1 MARLFVAIG
10 GLIVLVL
17 TAALVLPYF
26 VDWTSYRADFE
37 REASGILGREVK
49 VEGSVS
55 ARLLP
60 FPSVTFADVVVA
72 GVEPGE
78 EAMTVE
84 TFSMDAELAPF
95 MRGELHIFDMRL
107 VRPSAT
113 IAVAEDGTVDWSV
126 RPSSPVDASNISLE
140 KLTITEGRVDVRH
153 AASGRTHSLTEINAD
168 VSARALTG
176 PWRMEGS
183 MRLDGMRTALSAS
196 TGSVDAD
203 GRMRMRLVANPERY
217 PLSLEA
223 DGSVRIADSGLH
235 YAGEFKLNAA
245 GQIAE
250 QSDAGA
256 PPPPAYRVTGDFD
269 FDHEALD
276 IETFRFATGPLEDPY
291 TAEGSARF
299 ALGAEPRF
307 DITADGAQIRF
318 EDAAGAESAAGID
331 LEQRLTALH
340 EFLLDMPR
348 PQIPGRIA
356 VKLPAIVAGD
366 TTIRDVH
373 LSAEPSE
380 AGWAVGSLGAT
391 LPGRATLEAS
401 GDLVVGDELDFEGS
415 LLLAVGQPSGFA
427 AWLARDVDEAIR
439 RLPAAGFS
447 AQVKLNRE
455 RQLFRD
461 LELVLGDAK
470 FRGEIDSLT
479 PVGQK
484 PSMTL
489 RLDGDRL
496 DVEGMTAFASLF
508 VSDGGRTRLAD
519 RDLTFEIEAGPV
531 TAAGMTAETL
541 DTALRLRDGRL
552 EIDRLS
558 VGGLAGANI
567 SATGSIKDFETD
579 PAGNLD
585 ATVIAADLEPLAAAL
600 AERFPES
607 RIASEMARRAASF
620 PGLLEDASIRIVT
633 SSAASGD
640 GTNGLALSATGEAG
654 GTEFSLTASARDLR
668 QALERMPM
676 ALELTARNEDAQ
688 ALYAH
693 AGLTVLP
700 LGLVGAGEVS
710 LRFNGVPEEGG
721 PTRLAFTG
729 DGLELVFDGQSG
741 AGEKGLSASGDLTVT
756 AEDLEPWLV
765 TGGIVLPGGAMGLP
779 VNMSSKL
786 DVEGG
791 VFVLSG
797 IGGDIA
803 GSKVSGDVNAQMRDG
818 LPHLTGSLALQSFDL
833 ASVAELATGAAAL
846 EGDGESW
853 PSAPFAQRVATPLTA
868 ELELAV
874 ERLHAGWLAQADDAR
889 MTLRIGT
896 DGVALSDARARIYG
910 GTISGLLDF
919 KNDGGTGLLSGQLKL
934 EGAGIANILGDT
946 GLEGTADLTATL
958 TASGKSVDAVISA
971 LAGSGTVTVN
981 DVAIEGVAPQVFA
994 ALLEQADRIGPE
1006 IDAAAVADFAT
1017 DMVRQ
1022 GTFRAPRAELAF
1034 TVASGAVRAPPLR
1047 LETDE
1052 ATLAGEVRAD
1062 IGAQTVGAEA
1072 TLTFKPGV
1080 EALVGSDPAV
1090 RFVAAGPLGD
1100 IGVTVDTEPL
1110 AQFLTQRAL
1119 EREQQRVEAMQAA
1132 LLEKQRHRR
1141 EVRYYAALSQ
1151 ERDRV
1156 AEEARRDAEE
1166 AERRARE
1173 LRLLD
1178 EEADK
1183 RAAEEEVLRAEE
1195 LERAA
1200 EEQRRAAEEAEAQR
1214 RADEEAKRQ
1223 EEEAERRRLEEQSR
1237 SEAEERRRAED
1248 ERLRNE
1254 VEALL
1259 GARETPV
1266 EPADPDSIERQ
1277 PLQPPP
1283 VVDITPRPA
1292 PRAQPE
1298 QPSATPGVFS
1308 EGNLSVDGLMRLFDE

>member
-1 MARLFVAIG
+1 M
-10 GLIVLVL
+10 L

-37 REASGILGREVK
+37 REASRILGREVK

-176 PWRMEGS
+176 PWRMDGS
-183 MRLDGMRTALSAS
+183 LRLDGMRTALSAS
-196 TGSVDAD
+196 TGSADAD
-203 GRMRMRLVANPERY
+203 GRMRLRIAAVPERY
-217 PLSLEA
+217 PISLET

-235 YAGEFKLNAA
+235 YTGEFKLNAA
-245 GQIAE
+245 ARQAADQRDTGEA
-250 QSDAGA
+250 
-256 PPPPAYRVTGDFD
+256 PPPAYRVTGDFD

-276 IETFRFATGPLEDPY
+276 VETFRFATGSLEDPY

-307 DITADGAQIRF
+307 DIIADGAQIRF

-331 LEQRLTALH
+331 LEHRLTALH

-380 AGWAVGSLGAT
+380 TGWAVGSLGAT

-427 AWLARDVDEAIR
+427 AWLAKDVDEAVR

-447 AQVKLNRE
+447 ADVKLNRE

-567 SATGSIKDFETD
+567 SATGSIKDLETD

-607 RIASEMARRAASF
+607 RIASEVARRAASF
-620 PGLLEDASIRIVT
+620 PGLLEDASIRVVA

-654 GTEFSLTASARDLR
+654 GTGFSLTASARDLR

-676 ALELTARNEDAQ
+676 ALELTARNDDAQ

-693 AGLTVLP
+693 VGLPVLP
-700 LGLVGAGEVS
+700 LGMVGAGEAS

-721 PTRLAFTG
+721 PTRIAFTG
-729 DGLELVFDGQSG
+729 DGLELVFEGQAG
-741 AGEKGLSASGDLTVT
+741 TGEKGLSASGDLTVK
-756 AEDLEPWLV
+756 AQDLEPWLV
-765 TGGIVLPGGAMGLP
+765 TGGIVLPGGALGLP
-779 VNMSSKL
+779 VNASAKL
-786 DVEGG
+786 DVDGG

-797 IGGDIA
+797 IGGDFA
-803 GSKVSGDVNAQMRDG
+803 GSRVSGDVNAQMRDG
-818 LPHLTGSLALQSFDL
+818 LPHLTGSLGLQSFDL

-846 EGDGESW
+846 EGDGENW
-853 PSAPFAQRVATPLTA
+853 PSAPFAQRVATPFTA

-889 MTLRIGT
+889 MTLRVGT
-896 DGVALSDARARIYG
+896 DGVALSDARARVYG

-934 EGAGIANILGDT
+934 GGARIASILGET
-946 GLEGTADLTATL
+946 GLDGAADLTATL

-971 LAGSGTVTVN
+971 LAGSGTVTVS
-981 DVAIEGVAPQVFA
+981 DLAVDGIAPQVFD
-994 ALLEQADRIGPE
+994 ALLAQADRIGPE
-1006 IDAAAVADFAT
+1006 IDAAAVAGFAT
-1017 DMVRQ
+1017 EMVRQ
-1022 GTFRAPRAELAF
+1022 GTFRADRAELAF
-1034 TVASGAVRAPPLR
+1034 TVANGAVRAPPLR

-1052 ATLAGEVRAD
+1052 AMLAGEVRAD

-1072 TLTFKPGV
+1072 TLTFNPGV

-1090 RFVAAGPLGD
+1090 RFVAAGPLDD
-1100 IGVTVDTEPL
+1100 IGVLVDTEPL

-1119 EREQQRVEAMQAA
+1119 ELGQQRVEAMQAA

-1141 EVRYYAALSQ
+1141 EVRYYAALSD
-1151 ERDRV
+1151 ERNRAAEEERRE
-1156 AEEARRDAEE
+1156 AEEAG
-1166 AERRARE
+1166 RRARE

-1178 EEADK
+1178 EEADR
-1183 RAAEEEVLRAEE
+1183 RAAEEEAR
-1195 LERAA
+1195 RT
-1200 EEQRRAAEEAEAQR
+1200 EEQRRAAEEAETQR
-1214 RADEEAKRQ
+1214 RAAEEARQ
-1223 EEEAERRRLEEQSR
+1223 QEQEAERRRLEEQKR

-1248 ERLRNE
+1248 ERLRGE

-1259 GARETPV
+1259 GARETAA
-1266 EPADPDSIERQ
+1266 EPADPDRVERQ
-1277 PLQPPP
+1277 PLEPPP
-1283 VVDITPRPA
+1283 VVDVTPRPA
-1292 PRAQPE
+1292 PRVQAE

-1308 EGNLSVDGLMRLFDE
+1308 EGNLSIDGLMRLFDNER

>member
-1 MARLFVAIG
+1 
-10 GLIVLVL
+10 LIVLVL

-37 REASGILGREVK
+37 REASNILGREVK

-78 EAMTVE
+78 DAMTVE

-107 VRPSAT
+107 VRPTAT
-113 IAVAEDGTVDWSV
+113 IAVAEDGTIDWSV
-126 RPSSPVDASNISLE
+126 RPSSPVEAGNISLE
-140 KLTITEGRVDVRH
+140 KLTITEGRIDVRH
-153 AASGRTHSLTEINAD
+153 VSSGRTHSLTEINAD

-176 PWRMEGS
+176 PWRMDGS
-183 MRLDGMRTALSAS
+183 MRLDGMRTALSVS
-196 TGSVDAD
+196 TGSADAD
-203 GRMRMRLVANPERY
+203 GRMRLRIAAVPERY
-217 PLSLEA
+217 PVSLET
-223 DGSVRIADSGLH
+223 DGSVRIGPDGMH
-235 YAGEFKLNAA
+235 YAGDFKLDAA
-245 GQIAE
+245 TRQAEGQSE
-250 QSDAGA
+250 TNET
-256 PPPPAYRVTGDFD
+256 PPPAYRVTGGFD

-276 IETFRFATGPLEDPY
+276 VETFRFATGPLEDPY

-348 PQIPGRIA
+348 PQIPGRVA

-380 AGWAVGSLGAT
+380 AGWSVGSLGAT

-401 GDLVVGDELDFEGS
+401 GDLIVGDELDFEGS
-415 LLLAVGQPSGFA
+415 LLLAVAQPSGFA
-427 AWLARDVDEAIR
+427 AWLAKDVDEAVR

-447 AQVKLNRE
+447 ADVKLNRE
-455 RQLFRD
+455 RQLFRN
-461 LELVLGDAK
+461 LELVLGGAK
-470 FRGEIDSLT
+470 FRGEVDSLT
-479 PVGQK
+479 PVDQK

-489 RLDGDRL
+489 RLNGDRL

-508 VSDGGRTRLAD
+508 VSNGGRTRLAD
-519 RDLTFEIEAGPV
+519 RDLIFEIEAGPV

-541 DTALRLRDGRL
+541 DTALRLKDGRL

-567 SATGSIKDFETD
+567 SATGSIKDLETD

-600 AERFPES
+600 AERFPQS
-607 RIASEMARRAASF
+607 RIASEVAERAASF

-668 QALERMPM
+668 QVLERMPM
-676 ALELTARNEDAQ
+676 ALELTARNDDAQ

-693 AGLTVLP
+693 LGLPVLP
-700 LGLVGAGEVS
+700 LGMVGAGEMA

-721 PTRLAFTG
+721 PARLAFNG
-729 DGLELVFDGQSG
+729 EGLELVYEGQAG
-741 AGEKGLSASGDLTVT
+741 TAGEGLAASGDLTVT
-756 AEDLEPWLV
+756 ADDLEPWLV
-765 TGGIVLPGGAMGLP
+765 TGGIVLPGAAMGLP
-779 VNMSSKL
+779 VKVSAKL
-786 DVEGG
+786 DVDGG

-797 IGGDIA
+797 VEGEVA
-803 GSKVSGDVNAQMRDG
+803 GSRLSGDVNAQMRDG

-833 ASVAELATGAAAL
+833 ATVAELATGAAAL

-853 PSAPFAQRVATPLTA
+853 PSAPFAQRMATPFTA

-874 ERLHAGWLAQADDAR
+874 ERLHAGWLAEANDAR
-889 MTLRIGT
+889 MKLRIGT
-896 DGVALSDARARIYG
+896 DGVALSDARARVYG
-910 GTISGLLDF
+910 GMISGLVDF

-934 EGAGIANILGDT
+934 DGAEVADILGEI
-946 GLEGTADLTATL
+946 GLDGTADLTATL

-971 LAGSGTVTVN
+971 LAGSGTVTVS
-981 DVAIEGVAPQVFA
+981 DVAVEGVAPQVFA

-1022 GTFRAPRAELAF
+1022 GTFRADRAELAF
-1034 TVASGAVRAPPLR
+1034 TVANGAVRAPPLR

-1062 IGAQTVGAEA
+1062 IGAQTVGAET
-1072 TLTFKPGV
+1072 TLTFNPGV

-1090 RFVAAGPLGD
+1090 RFVAAGPLDD
-1100 IGVTVDTEPL
+1100 IGVLVDTEPL

-1119 EREQQRVEAMQAA
+1119 ELEQQRVEAMQAA

-1141 EVRYYAALSQ
+1141 EVRYYAALSD
-1151 ERDRV
+1151 ERGRA
-1156 AEEARRDAEE
+1156 AEEARREAEE

-1183 RAAEEEVLRAEE
+1183 RAADEEARRAEE

-1200 EEQRRAAEEAEAQR
+1200 EEQRRAAEEAEARR
-1214 RADEEAKRQ
+1214 RAEEEARQ
-1223 EEEAERRRLEEQSR
+1223 QEQEAERRRLEEQSR

-1248 ERLRNE
+1248 ERLRSE

-1259 GARETPV
+1259 GAREAPA
-1266 EPADPDSIERQ
+1266 EPADPDRIERQ

-1283 VVDITPRPA
+1283 VVDVTPRPA

-1308 EGNLSVDGLMRLFDE
+1308 EGNLSIDGLMRLFDDER

>member
-1 MARLFVAIG
+1 M
-10 GLIVLVL
+10 L

-37 REASGILGREVK
+37 REASRILGREVK
-49 VEGSVS
+49 VEGAVS

-72 GVEPGE
+72 GVGPGE

-107 VRPSAT
+107 VRPAVT

-126 RPSSPVDASNISLE
+126 RPSSPVEAANISLE
-140 KLTITEGRVDVRH
+140 KLTITEGSVDVRH
-153 AASGRTHSLTEINAD
+153 AASGRTHRLTEINAD
-168 VSARALTG
+168 ISARALTG

-196 TGSVDAD
+196 TGAVDAD
-203 GRMRMRLVANPERY
+203 GRMRLRLVADPERY
-217 PLSLEA
+217 PVSLET
-223 DGSVRIADSGLH
+223 DGSVRIADRGVH
-235 YAGEFKLNAA
+235 YKGDFKLNAA
-245 GQIAE
+245 TAE
-250 QSDAGA
+250 QQDPGQAGSA
-256 PPPPAYRVTGDFD
+256 EPPPPAYRVSGGFE
-269 FDHEALD
+269 FDHEALKV
-276 IETFRFATGPLEDPY
+276 ETFRLETGPQDDPY
-291 TAEGSARF
+291 TAEGFARF

-318 EDAAGAESAAGID
+318 EDAAGTEGVTGID

-380 AGWAVGSLGAT
+380 TGWTVGSLGAT

-401 GDLVVGDELDFEGS
+401 GDLIVGDDLDFKGS

-427 AWLARDVDEAIR
+427 AWLARDVDDAIR

-447 AQVKLNRE
+447 ADVALNRK
-455 RQLFRD
+455 RQLFSN
-461 LELVLGDAK
+461 LELVLGAAK

-508 VSDGGRTRLAD
+508 VSDHGRTRLAD
-519 RDLTFEIEAGPV
+519 RDIAFEIEAGPV

-541 DTALRLRDGRL
+541 DTALRLKDGRL

-558 VGGLAGANI
+558 IGGLAGANI
-567 SATGSIKDFETD
+567 SATGAVKDFDTE

-585 ATVIAADLEPLAAAL
+585 ATVISTDLEPLAAAL
-600 AERFPES
+600 AERFPQNRAVAEV
-607 RIASEMARRAASF
+607 ARRAASF
-620 PGLLEDASIRIVT
+620 PGLLEDASIRFVT
-633 SSAASGD
+633 SSAANGD

-654 GTEFSLTASARDLR
+654 GTEFSLTASARNVR
-668 QALERMPM
+668 RALERMPM
-676 ALELTARNEDAQ
+676 ALELTARNDDAQ

-693 AGLTVLP
+693 FGLPVLP
-700 LGLVGAGEVS
+700 LGMVGAGEMA

-721 PTRLAFTG
+721 PARLAFSG
-729 DGLELVFDGQSG
+729 DGLELVFEGEAGMGGQ
-741 AGEKGLSASGDLTVT
+741 GLSASGDVTVS

-765 TGGIVLPGGAMGLP
+765 TGGVVLPGGALGLP
-779 VNMSSKL
+779 VNASGKI

-791 VFVLSG
+791 VFVLSALE
-797 IGGDIA
+797 GDVA
-803 GSKVSGDVNAQMRDG
+803 GSTVRGDVNAQMRDG

-846 EGDGESW
+846 EGDGSNW
-853 PSAPFAQRVATPLTA
+853 PTAPFSQRVATPLTA
-868 ELELAV
+868 ELELSV
-874 ERLHAGWLAQADDAR
+874 ERLHAGWLAQAENAR

-896 DGVALSDARARIYG
+896 DGVALSDAQASIHG
-910 GTISGLLDF
+910 GTISGLVDF
-919 KNDGGTGLLSGQLKL
+919 KNDAGTGLLSGQLRL
-934 EGAGIANILGDT
+934 DGARVASILGDT
-946 GLEGTADLTATL
+946 GLDGEADLTASL

-971 LAGSGTVTVN
+971 LAGSGTVAVR
-981 DVAIEGVAPQVFA
+981 DLSVEGVAPQAFDRV
-994 ALLEQADRIGPE
+994 LKRADEVGPE
-1006 IDAAAVADFAT
+1006 IDAAAVAGFAT
-1017 DMVRQ
+1017 DLVRQ
-1022 GTFRAPRAELAF
+1022 GTFRAGRAELAF
-1034 TVASGAVRAPPLR
+1034 TVANGVVRAPPLR
-1047 LETDE
+1047 LETNE
-1052 ATLAGEVRAD
+1052 ATLAGGVHAD

-1072 TLTFKPGV
+1072 TLTFNPGV
-1080 EALVGSDPAV
+1080 EALVGSEPTV
-1090 RFVAAGPLGD
+1090 RFVATGQPDA
-1100 IGVTVDTEPL
+1100 IGVSVDTEPL

-1119 EREQQRVEAMQAA
+1119 ELEQQRVEAMQAS

-1141 EVRYYAALSQ
+1141 EARYYAALVD
-1151 ERDRV
+1151 ERG
-1156 AEEARRDAEE
+1156 
-1166 AERRARE
+1166 
-1173 LRLLD
+1173 
-1178 EEADK
+1178 
-1183 RAAEEEVLRAEE
+1183 RAAEEA
-1195 LERAA
+1195 
-1200 EEQRRAAEEAEAQR
+1200 RRAAEEAERRTRELRLIEEEAARRTAEESARQAEERQREVDQAEEQR
-1214 RADEEAKRQ
+1214 RTAEEAAEQQRAAEEARRK

-1237 SEAEERRRAED
+1237 SEAEQRRRAED
-1248 ERLRNE
+1248 ERLRSE

-1259 GARETPV
+1259 RTRELEPV
-1266 EPADPDSIERQ
+1266 PADPDGVERQ
-1277 PLQPPP
+1277 PLAPPP
-1283 VVDITPRPA
+1283 VVNVTPRPA
-1292 PRAQPE
+1292 PRTRAE
-1298 QPSATPGVFS
+1298 QPSGTPGVFS
-1308 EGNLSVDGLMRLFDE
+1308 EGNLSIDGLMRLLDGDR